1 MAVTGG
7 LRLVLF
13 GAPRIELDS
22 RPASVDTRKAL
33 ALAAYLAVTRQ
44 PQTRD
49 ALAGLLW
56 PEYDPG
62 RARATLRRT
71 LSALHGA
78 LGGRYLAIVRETVA
92 LGTTADRVWTDVGAF
107 AERLAACATHGHAPT
122 EVCAVCLPLLTE
134 AAALAHE
141 DFLAGFGLR
150 DSPEFDDWQY
160 QQRERFRRE
169 LAGALE
175 RLALGQS
182 ARGDFAAA
190 LGAAGRRLALD
201 RLDEPA
207 HQLLMRVYAWA
218 GQRTAA
224 LRQYRVCVQALE
236 QELGVA
242 PLEAT
247 TRLYEAIKENHM
259 PPLPRLVAARSDGR
273 APARA
278 PGPPAASSG
287 ELASDADSTAA
298 GQPRLPAPAALGPL
312 VGREREWAR
321 LLEAYQGIEA
331 DGRVVLL
338 VGEAG
343 IGKTRLAA
351 ELLAHV
357 RARGAAVIEARCYEG
372 EAHLAYGPLAAALR
386 AVVAE
391 RGRGWLD
398 GLATPWEAEVT
409 RLLPEL
415 AVRTGSSGGGEGGSS
430 SSASASAPGPRPGAQ
445 GHFYEGLRLALTAA
459 CDAGVTAEGSR
470 PPGVLFVDDAQ
481 WADGASLA
489 LLAYLV
495 RRLQGQRMLLLLACR
510 ADAEPSEELES
521 LLALVRRSAEAV
533 TVELARLGPDEVRAL
548 VEVAE
553 LPSERLAQ
561 VAERLYQETDGLPF
575 FVAEYLAALR
585 GGLLAPDETEWTPP
599 GGVRELLRSR
609 LGTVSETG
617 WQALTAAAVI
627 GRSFTFEE
635 LREVSGRGEEE
646 TVGALEELIGR
657 GLVHETASG
666 IRAEMLG
673 KAGDGRDSAGEP
685 LYDFAHEKLRALVYA
700 ETSLARRRLL
710 HRRAAEAL
718 ARGAAARRDEGA
730 LAGQIAQHYLLAG
743 NEAAA
748 AEAYR
753 TAGEY
758 ARRVYANAEA
768 LEQFQRALA
777 LGHPD
782 GAALHEAIG
791 DLRTLAGA
799 YAEAL
804 RSYETAAA
812 LVAGGAMARIEQKLG
827 NVYARRGEWAAS
839 ESHYEAALEALEAQA
854 SAAVGTRRGGEPD
867 GTASAQAELLV
878 DWALTA
884 HHGVKTPEARRLAQR
899 ALGLA
904 EASGDARA
912 LARVHNLL
920 GMLASA
926 RGEHAEAQRHLER
939 SLAAADELGD
949 PVVRVAAL
957 NNLALVY
964 GASGEHERALG
975 LAETALA
982 ACAALGDRHR
992 EAALHN
998 NLADLLHALGR
1009 SDEALAHLR
1018 QAVTIYAEIGVEEG
1032 DVRPEIWKL
1041 SEW

>member
-92 LGTTADRVWTDVGAF
+92 LDTTDGVWTDVGAF
-107 AERLAACATHGHAPT
+107 AERLAACTTHGHAPT

-190 LGAAGRRLALD
+190 LAAAGRRLALD

-207 HQLLMRVYAWA
+207 HQLLMRVCAWA

-242 PLEAT
+242 PLEVT
-247 TRLYEAIKENHM
+247 TRLYEAIKENHI
-259 PPLPRLVAARSDGR
+259 PPLPRLAGVRTARTDGHVPAHPSEPAE
-273 APARA
+273 AP
-278 PGPPAASSG
+278 SG
-287 ELASDADSTAA
+287 GLTLDADSTVGA
-298 GQPRLPAPAALGPL
+298 QPRIAVPAALGPL
-312 VGREREWAR
+312 VGREREWAW
-321 LLEAYQGIEA
+321 LLEAYEGIEA
-331 DGRVVLL
+331 DGRVALL

-357 RARGAAVIEARCYEG
+357 RGLGAATIEARCYEG
-372 EAHLAYGPLAAALR
+372 ESHLAYGPLAAALR
-386 AVVAE
+386 TAVAE
-391 RGRGWLD
+391 RGRGWLEA
-398 GLATPWEAEVT
+398 LPAPWAAEVT

-415 AVRTGSSGGGEGGSS
+415 AVRSGSVSDSAQSSG
-430 SSASASAPGPRPGAQ
+430 SAGTPGQRPGAQ
-445 GHFYEGLRLALTAA
+445 GHFYEGLRLALAAA
-459 CDAGVTAEGSR
+459 CDAGPAADRSR
-470 PPGVLFVDDAQ
+470 RSGVLFVDDVQ

-521 LLALVRRSAEAV
+521 LLALVRRSAGAA
-533 TVELARLGPDEVRAL
+533 TIELARLGPDEVRAL
-548 VEVAE
+548 VEAAQ
-553 LPSERLAQ
+553 LPAGPPAQ
-561 VAERLYQETDGLPF
+561 VAERLYQETEGLPF

-585 GGLLAPDETEWTPP
+585 SGLLAPDEAEWTPP

-609 LGTVSETG
+609 LGMVSETG

-627 GRSFTFEE
+627 GRSFTFEV
-635 LREVSGRGEEE
+635 LREVSGRAEEE
-646 TVGALEELIGR
+646 IVAALEELIGR
-657 GLVHETASG
+657 GLVRETLASG
-666 IRAEMLG
+666 RAEAAEAPEQ
-673 KAGDGRDSAGEP
+673 AGLVRYEMGEL

-718 ARGAAARRDEGA
+718 ARGAVARRDEGA
-730 LAGQIAQHYLLAG
+730 LAGQIAQHFLLAG

-748 AEAYR
+748 AEAFR

-768 LEQFQRALA
+768 LEQFQSALA
-777 LGHPD
+777 LRHPD
-782 GAALHEAIG
+782 AAALHEAIG

-812 LVAGGAMARIEQKLG
+812 LVADGAMARIEQKLG

-839 ESHYEAALEALEAQA
+839 ESHYEAALAALEAEA
-854 SAAVGTRRGGEPD
+854 STADGAAGPD
-867 GTASAQAELLV
+867 RIASAQAELLV
-878 DWALTA
+878 DWALAA
-884 HHGVKTPEARRLAQR
+884 HHGGKTAVAE
-899 ALGLA
+899 GLA
-904 EASGDARA
+904 ERALALAESVGDVRA

-939 SLAAADELGD
+939 SLTAAEKLGD

-957 NNLALVY
+957 NNLALAC
-964 GASGEHERALG
+964 GASGERERALA

-982 ACAALGDRHR
+982 ACVALGDRHR

-1009 SDEALAHLR
+1009 SDEALVHLR